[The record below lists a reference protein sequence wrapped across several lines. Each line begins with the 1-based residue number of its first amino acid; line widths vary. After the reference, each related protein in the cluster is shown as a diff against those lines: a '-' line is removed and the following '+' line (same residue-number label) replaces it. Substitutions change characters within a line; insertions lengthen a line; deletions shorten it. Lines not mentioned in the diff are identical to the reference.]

1 METNPHILTLKMFS
15 AREYNINVSSISV
28 FLFHGG
34 IRTLALRIF
43 NNLVSYSAQR
53 LLGENNNKLSQVFS
67 RISSGQRIQKSSD
80 DSAGLMTSEAL
91 RSDVRT
97 LRQGVRNLNEG
108 ISLLSIVDGA
118 INEEISIIIRMRELS
133 QQSAT
138 GTIGATERQS
148 TNLEFDAM
156 RTELNRI
163 SKTTEYNGIKLLDGS
178 LSSAA
183 SEHISIQF
191 GLDSKDDNNI
201 NINRAVNV
209 TSLTALS
216 LNLNAISITTQD
228 GALRANDELQVT
240 MNRLNKIRGRLGST
254 QNTLERSLN
263 NTLTTAENLTAAGS
277 TISDADMAS
286 EFARL
291 TKQQILVQ
299 SSSSMIGQANLFP
312 QGVIQLLPS

>member
-118 INEEISIIIRMRELS
+118 INEEISIIIRMRELA

-216 LNLNAISITTQD
+216 LNLNALSITTQD
-228 GALRANDELQVT
+228 GAVKANEELQVT

-254 QNTLERSLN
+254 HNILERSLN
-263 NTLTTAENLTAAGS
+263 NTLTSAENLTAAGS

>member
-1 METNPHILTLKMFS
+1 M
-15 AREYNINVSSISV
+15 SSISV

-91 RSDVRT
+91 RSDART

-108 ISLLSIVDGA
+108 ISLLNVVDGA
-118 INEEISIIIRMRELS
+118 INEEVSILIRMRELA

-178 LSSAA
+178 LSSTA
-183 SEHISIQF
+183 SNQISIQF
-191 GLDSKDDNNI
+191 GLDSKDDSNI

-216 LNLNAISITTQD
+216 LNLNPLSIATQD
-228 GALRANDELQVT
+228 GAVKANEELQVT
-240 MNRLNKIRGRLGST
+240 MNSLNKIRGRLGST
-254 QNTLERSLN
+254 HNILERSLN
-263 NTLTTAENLTAAGS
+263 NTLTSAENLTAAGS

>member
-108 ISLLSIVDGA
+108 ISLLNIVDGA
-118 INEEISIIIRMRELS
+118 ISEEASILIRMRELS
-133 QQSAT
+133 QQAST

-191 GLDSKDDNNI
+191 GLDSKADNNI

-209 TSLTALS
+209 TSLTALN
-216 LNLNAISITTQD
+216 LKLNALSIATQE
-228 GALRANDELQVT
+228 GAVKANKELQVT
-240 MNRLNKIRGRLGST
+240 MNSLNKIRGRLGST
-254 QNTLERSLN
+254 QNILERSLN
-263 NTLTTAENLTAAGS
+263 NTLTSAENLTAAGS

>member
-1 METNPHILTLKMFS
+1 M
-15 AREYNINVSSISV
+15 SSTTV

-43 NNLVSYSAQR
+43 NNLASYSAQR

-67 RISSGQRIQKSSD
+67 RISSGKRILKTSD
-80 DSAGLMTSEAL
+80 DTAGLMTSEAL
-91 RSDVRT
+91 KSDVRT

-108 ISLLSIVDGA
+108 ISLLKVGDGA
-118 INEEISIIIRMRELS
+118 INEEVSILIRMRELS
-133 QQSAT
+133 QQAST

-148 TNLEFDAM
+148 TNLEFHAM

-163 SKTTEYNGIKLLDGS
+163 SKTTEFNGIKLLDGS

-183 SEHISIQF
+183 SDHISIQF
-191 GLDSKDDNNI
+191 GLDSKKDSNI
-201 NINRAVNV
+201 NINRSVNV
-209 TSLTALS
+209 TSLTSQS
-216 LNLNAISITTQD
+216 LNLNSLSIATQD
-228 GALRANDELQVT
+228 GAVKANKELQVT
-240 MNRLNKIRGRLGST
+240 LNSLIKIRGRLGST

-263 NTLTTAENLTAAGS
+263 NTLTVAENLTAAGS

-312 QGVIQLLPS
+312 QGVIQLLPH

>member
-1 METNPHILTLKMFS
+1 M
-15 AREYNINVSSISV
+15 SSISV

-43 NNLVSYSAQR
+43 NNLASYSAQR

-67 RISSGQRIQKSSD
+67 RISSGQRILKSSD

-91 RSDVRT
+91 KSDVRT

-108 ISLLSIVDGA
+108 ISLLNVVDGA
-118 INEEISIIIRMRELS
+118 INEEVSILIRMRELS
-133 QQSAT
+133 QQSST
-138 GTIGATERQS
+138 GTIGETERQS
-148 TNLEFDAM
+148 TNLEFGAM
-156 RTELNRI
+156 KTELNRI

-178 LSSAA
+178 LSSTA
-183 SEHISIQF
+183 SNHISIQF
-191 GLDSKDDNNI
+191 GLDSKEVSNI
-201 NINRAVNV
+201 NLNRVVNV

-216 LNLNAISITTQD
+216 LNLNSLSITTQD
-228 GALRANDELQVT
+228 GAVKANDVLETT
-240 MNRLNKIRGRLGST
+240 MNSLNKIRGRLGST
-254 QNTLERSLN
+254 QNRLERSLN

>member
-1 METNPHILTLKMFS
+1 M
-15 AREYNINVSSISV
+15 SSISV

-43 NNLVSYSAQR
+43 NNLASYSAQR

-67 RISSGQRIQKSSD
+67 RISSGQRILKSSD

-91 RSDVRT
+91 KSDVRT

-108 ISLLSIVDGA
+108 ISLLNVVDGA
-118 INEEISIIIRMRELS
+118 INEEVSILIRMRELS
-133 QQSAT
+133 QQSST
-138 GTIGATERQS
+138 GTIGETERQS
-148 TNLEFDAM
+148 TNLEFGAM

-163 SKTTEYNGIKLLDGS
+163 SKTTEFNGIKLLDGS
-178 LSSAA
+178 LSSTA
-183 SEHISIQF
+183 SKHISIQF
-191 GLDSKDDNNI
+191 GLDSKEGSNI
-201 NINRAVNV
+201 NLNRTVNV
-209 TSLTALS
+209 TSLTSLK
-216 LNLNAISITTQD
+216 LNLNALSIATQD
-228 GALRANDELQVT
+228 GAIKANEELAVT
-240 MNRLNKIRGRLGST
+240 MNSLDKIRGRLGST
-254 QNTLERSLN
+254 QNRLERSLN
-263 NTLTTAENLTAAGS
+263 NSLTTAENLTAAGS

-286 EFARL
+286 EFAHL

>member
-1 METNPHILTLKMFS
+1 MGSK
-15 AREYNINVSSISV
+15 SV

-43 NNLVSYSAQR
+43 NNLASYSAQR

-67 RISSGQRIQKSSD
+67 RISSGQRILKSSD

-108 ISLLSIVDGA
+108 ISLLNVVDGA
-118 INEEISIIIRMRELS
+118 INEEASILIRMRELS
-133 QQSAT
+133 QQSST
-138 GTIGATERQS
+138 GTIGETERQS
-148 TNLEFDAM
+148 TNLEFGAM

-163 SKTTEYNGIKLLDGS
+163 SKTTEFNGIKLLDGS
-178 LSSAA
+178 LSSTA
-183 SEHISIQF
+183 SKHISIQF
-191 GLDSKDDNNI
+191 GLDSKEDSNI
-201 NINRAVNV
+201 NLNRTVNV
-209 TSLTALS
+209 TSLTSLK
-216 LNLNAISITTQD
+216 LNLNALSIATQD
-228 GALRANDELQVT
+228 GAIKANEELAVT
-240 MNRLNKIRGRLGST
+240 MNSLDKIRGRLGST
-254 QNTLERSLN
+254 QNRLERSLN
-263 NTLTTAENLTAAGS
+263 NSLTTAENLTAAGS

-286 EFARL
+286 EFAHL

>member
-80 DSAGLMTSEAL
+80 DSAGLMTSVAL

-108 ISLLSIVDGA
+108 ISLLKIVDGA
-118 INEEISIIIRMRELS
+118 ISEEVSILIRMRELS

-163 SKTTEYNGIKLLDGS
+163 SKTTEFNGIKLLDGT
-178 LSSAA
+178 LASSA
-183 SEHISIQF
+183 SNHMSLQF
-191 GLDSKDDNNI
+191 GLDSKDDSNI
-201 NINRAVNV
+201 NINTAVNV
-209 TSLTALS
+209 TSLTSLS
-216 LNLNAISITTQD
+216 LNLSALSIATQD
-228 GALRANDELQVT
+228 GAVIANEEVEVT
-240 MNRLNKIRGRLGST
+240 LNSLIKIRGRLGST
-254 QNTLERSLN
+254 QNRLEKTLN
-263 NTLTTAENLTAAGS
+263 NLLTTAENLTAAGS

>member
-1 METNPHILTLKMFS
+1 VNSL
-15 AREYNINVSSISV
+15 SV

-80 DSAGLMTSEAL
+80 DSAGMMASESL
-91 RSDVRT
+91 RSDART

-108 ISLLSIVDGA
+108 VSLLNVVDGA
-118 INEEISIIIRMRELS
+118 INEEISILIRMRELS
-133 QQSAT
+133 QQAST

-148 TNLEFDAM
+148 TNLEFSAM

-163 SKTTEYNGIKLLDGS
+163 SNTTEFNGIKLLDGT
-178 LSSAA
+178 LASSA
-183 SEHISIQF
+183 SDHMSIQF
-191 GLDSKDDNNI
+191 GLDSKDDSNI
-201 NINRAVNV
+201 NINTSVNI
-209 TSLTALS
+209 TSLTSLS
-216 LNLNAISITTQD
+216 LNLNSLSITTQD
-228 GALRANDELQVT
+228 DAITANEELVVA
-240 MNRLNKIRGRLGST
+240 MKSLSKIRGRLGST
-254 QNTLERSLN
+254 QNRLERSLN
-263 NTLTTAENLTAAGS
+263 NLLTTAENLTAARA
-277 TISDADMAS
+277 TISDADMAK
-286 EFARL
+286 EFATL

-312 QGVIQLLPS
+312 QGVIQLLPR

>member
-1 METNPHILTLKMFS
+1 MSL
-15 AREYNINVSSISV
+15 ISV

-118 INEEISIIIRMRELS
+118 INEEVSILIRMRELS

-178 LSSAA
+178 LSSTA
-183 SEHISIQF
+183 SNQISIQF
-191 GLDSKDDNNI
+191 GLDSKDNNNI

-216 LNLNAISITTQD
+216 LNLNALSIATQD
-228 GALRANDELQVT
+228 GAVKANEELQET

-286 EFARL
+286 EFAHL

>member
-1 METNPHILTLKMFS
+1 M
-15 AREYNINVSSISV
+15 SSISV

-118 INEEISIIIRMRELS
+118 INEEVSILIRMRELS
-133 QQSAT
+133 QQAAT
-138 GTIGATERQS
+138 GTIGSTERQA
-148 TNLEFDAM
+148 TNLEFGAM

-163 SKTTEYNGIKLLDGS
+163 SKTTEFNGIKLLDGT
-178 LSSAA
+178 LSSTA
-183 SEHISIQF
+183 SDHISIQF
-191 GLDSKDDNNI
+191 GLDSKDDSNI
-201 NINRAVNV
+201 NINRAVNI
-209 TSLTALS
+209 TSLTSLS
-216 LNLNAISITTQD
+216 LNLNALSIATQD
-228 GALRANDELQVT
+228 GAVTANEELIVAL
-240 MNRLNKIRGRLGST
+240 NSLNKIRGRLGST
-254 QNTLERSLN
+254 HNILERSLN
-263 NTLTTAENLTAAGS
+263 NTLTSAENLTAAGS

-312 QGVIQLLPS
+312 QGVIQLLPH

>member
-1 METNPHILTLKMFS
+1 M
-15 AREYNINVSSISV
+15 SSISV

-118 INEEISIIIRMRELS
+118 INEESSILIRMRELA

-148 TNLEFDAM
+148 TNLEFSAM

-178 LSSAA
+178 LSSTA
-183 SEHISIQF
+183 SNQISIQF
-191 GLDSKDDNNI
+191 GLDSKDNSNI

-216 LNLNAISITTQD
+216 LNLNALSIATQD
-228 GALRANDELQVT
+228 GAVKANEELQVT
-240 MNRLNKIRGRLGST
+240 MNILNKIRGRLGST
-254 QNTLERSLN
+254 QNILERSLN
-263 NTLTTAENLTAAGS
+263 NTLTSAENLTAAGS

>member
-108 ISLLSIVDGA
+108 ISLLNVVDGA
-118 INEEISIIIRMRELS
+118 INEEISILIRMRELS
-133 QQSAT
+133 QQAAT

-148 TNLEFDAM
+148 TNLEFSAM

-178 LSSAA
+178 LSSTA
-183 SEHISIQF
+183 SNQISIQF
-191 GLDSKDDNNI
+191 GLDSKDNSNI

-216 LNLNAISITTQD
+216 LNLNALSIATQD
-228 GALRANDELQVT
+228 GAVKANEELQVT
-240 MNRLNKIRGRLGST
+240 MNSLNKIRGRLGST
-254 QNTLERSLN
+254 QNILERSLN
-263 NTLTTAENLTAAGS
+263 NTLTSAENLTAAGS

>member
-118 INEEISIIIRMRELS
+118 INEEISILIRMRELS

-216 LNLNAISITTQD
+216 LNLNALSIATQD
-228 GALRANDELQVT
+228 GAVKANEELQVT
-240 MNRLNKIRGRLGST
+240 MNSLNKIRGRLGST
-254 QNTLERSLN
+254 QNILERSLN
-263 NTLTTAENLTAAGS
+263 NTLTSAENLTAAGS

>member
-1 METNPHILTLKMFS
+1 M
-15 AREYNINVSSISV
+15 SSTTV

-43 NNLVSYSAQR
+43 NNLASYSAQR

-67 RISSGQRIQKSSD
+67 RISSGKRILKSSD
-80 DSAGLMTSEAL
+80 DTAGLMTSQAL
-91 RSDVRT
+91 KSDVRT

-108 ISLLSIVDGA
+108 ISLLKVGDGA
-118 INEEISIIIRMRELS
+118 INEEVSILIRMRELS
-133 QQSAT
+133 QQAST

-156 RTELNRI
+156 RAELNRI
-163 SKTTEYNGIKLLDGS
+163 SKTTEFNGIKLLDGT
-178 LSSAA
+178 LSSKA
-183 SEHISIQF
+183 SDHISLQF
-191 GLDSKDDNNI
+191 GLDSKADNNI
-201 NINRAVNV
+201 NINRAVNI

-216 LNLNAISITTQD
+216 LKLNSLSIATQD
-228 GALRANDELQVT
+228 GAVKANEQIDET
-240 MNRLNKIRGRLGST
+240 ITNLNTIRGRLGST
-254 QNTLERSLN
+254 QNRLERSLN
-263 NTLTTAENLTAAGS
+263 NILTTAENLTAAGS

-286 EFARL
+286 EFAHL

-299 SSSSMIGQANLFP
+299 SSSSMVGQANLFP

>member
-1 METNPHILTLKMFS
+1 METNLHILTLKIFS
-15 AREYNINVSSISV
+15 VYKYNINVSSISV

-67 RISSGQRIQKSSD
+67 RISSGQRILKIAD

-91 RSDVRT
+91 RSDART

-108 ISLLSIVDGA
+108 LSLLNVVDGA
-118 INEEISIIIRMRELS
+118 ISEQASILIRMRELS

-138 GTIGATERQS
+138 GTIGETERQS

-163 SKTTEYNGIKLLDGS
+163 SKTTEFNGIKLLDGT
-178 LSSAA
+178 LASSA
-183 SEHISIQF
+183 SNHMSLQF
-191 GLDSKDDNNI
+191 GLDSKDDSNI
-201 NINRAVNV
+201 NINTAVNV
-209 TSLTALS
+209 TSLTSLS
-216 LNLNAISITTQD
+216 LNLTALSIATQD
-228 GALRANDELQVT
+228 GAVAANNELQVT
-240 MNRLNKIRGRLGST
+240 MDNLTKIRGRLGST
-254 QNTLERSLN
+254 QNRLEKTLN
-263 NTLTTAENLTAAGS
+263 HALTSAENLTAAGS

-286 EFARL
+286 EFAHL

-312 QGVIQLLPS
+312 QGVIQLLP

>member
-15 AREYNINVSSISV
+15 VREYNINVSSISV

-108 ISLLSIVDGA
+108 ISLLNVVDGA
-118 INEEISIIIRMRELS
+118 INEEFSILIRMRELS
-133 QQSAT
+133 QQAST

-148 TNLEFDAM
+148 INLEFDAM

-178 LSSAA
+178 LSSTA
-183 SEHISIQF
+183 SNQISIQF
-191 GLDSKDDNNI
+191 GLDSKDSSNI
-201 NINRAVNV
+201 NINRTVNV

-216 LNLNAISITTQD
+216 LNLNALSIATQD
-228 GALRANDELQVT
+228 GAVKANEELQVT
-240 MNRLNKIRGRLGST
+240 MNRLHKISGRLGST
-254 QNTLERSLN
+254 YNRLERSLN
-263 NTLTTAENLTAAGS
+263 NTLTSAENLTAAGS

-286 EFARL
+286 EFAHL

>member
-15 AREYNINVSSISV
+15 AREYNINVISISV

-80 DSAGLMTSEAL
+80 DSAGMMTSEAL

-108 ISLLSIVDGA
+108 MSLLSIVDGA
-118 INEEISIIIRMRELS
+118 INEETSILIRMRELS

-178 LSSAA
+178 LSSTA
-183 SEHISIQF
+183 SNQISIQF
-191 GLDSKDDNNI
+191 GLDSKDNNNI

-216 LNLNAISITTQD
+216 LKLNALSIATQD
-228 GALRANDELQVT
+228 GAVKANDELQVT
-240 MNRLNKIRGRLGST
+240 MNRLSKIMGRLGST
-254 QNTLERSLN
+254 HNRLERSLN
-263 NTLTTAENLTAAGS
+263 NTLTSAENLTAAGS

-286 EFARL
+286 EFAHL

>member
-1 METNPHILTLKMFS
+1 
-15 AREYNINVSSISV
+15 
-28 FLFHGG
+28 
-34 IRTLALRIF
+34 LALRVF

-53 LLGENNNKLSQVFS
+53 LLSDNNNKLSQVFS
-67 RISSGQRIQKSSD
+67 RVSSGQRILKSSD
-80 DSAGLMTSEAL
+80 DSAGLMASESL

-108 ISLLSIVDGA
+108 ISLLNVVDGA
-118 INEEISIIIRMRELS
+118 INEEVSILIRMRELS
-133 QQSAT
+133 QQAST

-163 SKTTEYNGIKLLDGS
+163 SKTTEFNGIKLLDGT
-178 LSSAA
+178 LASAA
-183 SEHISIQF
+183 SDHISIQF
-191 GLDSKDDNNI
+191 GLNSDDDSNI
-201 NINRAVNV
+201 NMNRTVNV
-209 TSLTALS
+209 TSLTSLS
-216 LNLNAISITTQD
+216 LNLNSLSISTQN
-228 GALRANDELQVT
+228 GAVKANKELEVT
-240 MNRLNKIRGRLGST
+240 MNSLNTIRGRLGST
-254 QNTLERSLN
+254 QNRLERSLN
-263 NTLTTAENLTAAGS
+263 NVLTTAENLTAAGS

-286 EFARL
+286 EFAHL

>member
-1 METNPHILTLKMFS
+1 M
-15 AREYNINVSSISV
+15 SSISV

-191 GLDSKDDNNI
+191 GLDSKADNNF

-209 TSLTALS
+209 TSLTALN
-216 LNLNAISITTQD
+216 LNLNALSIATQD
-228 GALRANDELQVT
+228 GAVKANEALQVT
-240 MNRLNKIRGRLGST
+240 MDNLNKIRGRLGST

-286 EFARL
+286 EFAHL

>member
-118 INEEISIIIRMRELS
+118 INEEISILIRMRELS

-191 GLDSKDDNNI
+191 GLDSKDNNNI

-216 LNLNAISITTQD
+216 LNLNALSIATQD
-228 GALRANDELQVT
+228 GAVKANEELQVT
-240 MNRLNKIRGRLGST
+240 MNSLNKIRGRLGST
-254 QNTLERSLN
+254 QNILERSLN
-263 NTLTTAENLTAAGS
+263 NTLTSAENLTAAGS

>member
-108 ISLLSIVDGA
+108 ISLLNVVDGA
-118 INEEISIIIRMRELS
+118 INEEVSILIRMRELS

-138 GTIGATERQS
+138 GTIGASERQS

-178 LSSAA
+178 LSSTA
-183 SEHISIQF
+183 SNQISIQF
-191 GLDSKDDNNI
+191 GLDSKDNSNI

-216 LNLNAISITTQD
+216 LNLNALSITTQD
-228 GALRANDELQVT
+228 AAVKANDKLQVT
-240 MNRLNKIRGRLGST
+240 LNRLNKIRGRLGST

>member
-1 METNPHILTLKMFS
+1 M
-15 AREYNINVSSISV
+15 SSISV

-67 RISSGQRIQKSSD
+67 RISSGRRILKSAD
-80 DSAGLMTSEAL
+80 DSAGMMTSEAL
-91 RSDVRT
+91 RSDART

-108 ISLLSIVDGA
+108 ISLLNVVDGA
-118 INEEISIIIRMRELS
+118 ISEQASILIRMRELA

-156 RTELNRI
+156 RTEFNRI
-163 SKTTEYNGIKLLDGS
+163 SKTTEFNGIKLLDGT
-178 LSSAA
+178 LASSA
-183 SEHISIQF
+183 SNHMSLQF
-191 GLDSKDDNNI
+191 GLDSKDDSNI
-201 NINRAVNV
+201 NINTAVNV
-209 TSLTALS
+209 TSLTSLS
-216 LNLNAISITTQD
+216 LNLSALSIATQD
-228 GALRANDELQVT
+228 GAVAANNELQVT
-240 MNRLNKIRGRLGST
+240 MNSLSKIRGRLGST
-254 QNTLERSLN
+254 QNRLEKTLN
-263 NTLTTAENLTAAGS
+263 HALTSAENLTAAGS

-286 EFARL
+286 EFAHL

-299 SSSSMIGQANLFP
+299 TSSSMIGQANLFP